1 MNTNAILTGLVAL
14 TLGVAVFIAVS
25 LPDSGSLAH
34 LQTGP
39 SSTTDTSVARAI
51 DELRAEVKRQGEQLD
66 QRVSTV
72 ERAMALQLEVLAEV
86 TSLDAST
93 LEGALPYVESEATES
108 FTAKVAEVVK
118 AQFEGNVEE
127 LASKQRVR
135 SANGQWKAPM
145 DELANELDMD
155 DYQKDRSEEA
165 FDRARDDAFQLL
177 TTQRPD
183 GGNLLD
189 DLVSDIQNGT
199 PEPYKV
205 FMERISSEHIP
216 GTNRTYISE
225 MMALSELLN
234 QELGEHLSEDQVRKL
249 KALQIAPLEVQTGHD
264 PIGDYIRASML

>member
-34 LQTGP
+34 PQTGP